1 MSENKNKNTY
11 QKPGGA
17 PTGGPTGFGG
27 RQAGGSRRSGGPM
40 GFGGGIKMQGEKARD
55 FKGTL
60 RKFLKYIGEF
70 KIQVLVVIIFA
81 VVSTVFVIIGP
92 KIIGRATTRLF
103 EGVLGEISGTGTGID
118 FKYIGNIVLLAIG
131 LYLLSAIFNYIQGW
145 LMTGVSMK
153 ITYRLRRD
161 ISEKINRLPLKY
173 FDRTS
178 QGEVLSR
185 VTNDVDAINQTLNQS
200 MTQIITSVTSVL
212 GVLIMMFTISWV
224 LTLVTLII
232 VPMSLLAVMAVIKR
246 SQKFFR
252 QQQDYLGHVNGQ
264 VEEVYG
270 GHNVMKAFNGEEKSA
285 EKFSRYNNIL
295 YGAAWKSQ
303 FLSGMMMPIMFF
315 IGNLGYVAVTVIGG
329 WLAIQGRMHVG
340 DILAFI
346 LYVRSF
352 TQPMSQLANI
362 SNVLQQTV
370 ASAERVFEFLEEEEE
385 VPDTN
390 TPARPNLISG
400 AVDFK
405 NVNFGYL
412 PEQIIIK
419 NFSVSINPGQ
429 KIAIVGPTG
438 AGKTTIVKLLM
449 RFYDVNS
456 GGIFLDDRNIRDFT
470 RRDLRSVIGMVLQD
484 TWLYNDTI
492 MENIRYSRQDAKDS
506 EVIESAKIAYVDQ
519 FVHALPDGYAYT
531 LNEETSNISQGQ
543 RQLITIARAILAD
556 PKILILDEATSS
568 VDTRTEYL
576 IQSAMD
582 NLMKNRTS
590 FIIAHRLSTIRN
602 ADLILVMD
610 NGDIVEQG
618 THKELLA
625 KNGFYAGLYYS
636 QFENN
641 KFLSED

>member
-1 MSENKNKNTY
+1 MSENNNRNTQ
-11 QKPGGA
+11 QK
-17 PTGGPTGFGG
+17 PTGGPM
-27 RQAGGSRRSGGPM
+27 GGPM
-40 GFGGGIKMQGEKARD
+40 GFGPRGGIQIQGEKARD
-55 FKGTL
+55 FKGTM
-60 RKFLKYIGEF
+60 RKFFKYIGEF
-70 KIQVLVVIIFA
+70 KLQVLIVIIFA

-92 KIIGRATTRLF
+92 KLIGRATTKLF
-103 EGVLGEISGTGTGID
+103 EGVLGQISGAGTGID
-118 FKYIGNIVLLAIG
+118 FSYIGTIILLAIG
-131 LYLLSAIFNYIQGW
+131 LYLLSALFSYIQGW
-145 LMTGVSMK
+145 LMSGISMK
-153 ITYRLRRD
+153 ITYRLRKD

-200 MTQIITSVTSVL
+200 LTQIITSITTVL
-212 GVLIMMFTISWV
+212 GVLIMMFTISWIM
-224 LTLVTLII
+224 TLVTLLI
-232 VPMSLLAVMAVIKR
+232 VPLSFVIIMVVVKR

-252 QQQDYLGHVNGQ
+252 QQQDYLGHVNGH
-264 VEEVYG
+264 VEEIYG
-270 GHNVMKAFNGEEKSA
+270 GHNVMKAFNGEKKSA
-285 EKFSRYNNIL
+285 EKFSLYNNIL
-295 YGAAWKSQ
+295 YSAAWKSQ
-303 FLSGMMMPIMFF
+303 FLSGMMMPVMFF
-315 IGNLGYVAVTVIGG
+315 IGNLGYVAVTVLGG
-329 WLAIQGRMHVG
+329 WLAIQGRMQVG

-352 TQPMSQLANI
+352 TQPISQLANI
-362 SNVLQQTV
+362 SNVLQQTA
-370 ASAERVFEFLEEEEE
+370 ASAERVFEFMEEEEE
-385 VPDTN
+385 IPDTS
-390 TPARPNLISG
+390 TPAKPDFISG

-405 NVNFGYL
+405 NVHFGYI
-412 PEQIIIK
+412 PGQIIIK
-419 NFSVSINPGQ
+419 DFSVRVNSGQ

-449 RFYDVNS
+449 RFYDVSS
-456 GGIFLDDRNIRDFT
+456 GGIFLDDRNIKDFT
-470 RRDLRSVIGMVLQD
+470 REDLRSIIGMVLQD
-484 TWLYNDTI
+484 TWLYNNTI
-492 MENIRYSRQDAKDS
+492 MENIRYSRQDAKDN

-519 FVHALPDGYAYT
+519 FIHALPNGYDYI

-590 FIIAHRLSTIRN
+590 FIIAHRLSTVRN

-618 THKELLA
+618 SHKELLT
-625 KNGFYAGLYYS
+625 KSGFYASLYYS
-636 QFENN
+636 QFENH

>member
-1 MSENKNKNTY
+1 
-11 QKPGGA
+11 
-17 PTGGPTGFGG
+17 
-27 RQAGGSRRSGGPM
+27 
-40 GFGGGIKMQGEKARD
+40 
-55 FKGTL
+55 
-60 RKFLKYIGEF
+60 
-70 KIQVLVVIIFA
+70 VLIVIIFA

-92 KIIGRATTRLF
+92 KIIGRATTKLF
-103 EGVLGEISGTGTGID
+103 EGVMGQISGTGNGID
-118 FKYIGNIVLLAIG
+118 FKYIETIIILAIG
-131 LYLLSAIFNYIQGW
+131 LYLLSALFSYIQGW
-145 LMTGVSMK
+145 MMAGVSMK
-153 ITYRLRRD
+153 ITYRLRKD

-200 MTQIITSVTSVL
+200 LTQIITSVTSVL
-212 GVLIMMFTISWV
+212 GVLIMMFTISWIM
-224 LTLVTLII
+224 TLVTLLI
-232 VPMSLLAVMAVIKR
+232 VPLSFGVIMAVVKR

-252 QQQDYLGHVNGQ
+252 QQQDYLGHVNGH
-264 VEEVYG
+264 VEEIYG
-270 GHNVMKAFNGEEKSA
+270 GHNVMRAFNGEKKS
-285 EKFSRYNNIL
+285 EDKFSRYNNVL

-315 IGNLGYVAVTVIGG
+315 IGNLGYVAVTVLGG
-329 WLAIQGRMHVG
+329 WLVIQGRMQVG

-362 SNVLQQTV
+362 SNVLQQTA
-370 ASAERVFEFLEEEEE
+370 ASAERVFEFMEEEEE
-385 VPDTN
+385 IPDTIS
-390 TPARPNLISG
+390 PASPDFISG

-405 NVNFGYL
+405 NVHFGYM

-419 NFSVSINPGQ
+419 DFSVRVNSGQ

-456 GGIFLDDRNIRDFT
+456 GGIFLDDKNIKDFK
-470 RRDLRSVIGMVLQD
+470 REDLRSVIGMVLQD
-484 TWLYNDTI
+484 TWLYNNTI
-492 MENIRYSRQDAKDS
+492 MENIRYSKQDAKDN

-519 FVHALPDGYAYT
+519 FVHALPDGYNYM

-618 THKELLA
+618 NHKELLA
-625 KNGFYAGLYYS
+625 KSGFYANLYYS
-636 QFENN
+636 QFENH
-641 KFLSED
+641 KFLSAD